1 MCSLVDISD
10 EQVDLTI
17 FLIFNRNKSNL
28 YFFSVSTI
36 SDVWGTPICPLY
48 IDHVWYP
55 SISDMVR
62 RNRYRIIEKGR
73 NKMGK
78 KIKMEVHSGSV
89 RPIQYLLVFTIYSS
103 TIARKKLW
111 IFVLCLNGFPAFSLK
126 NVIKRLYFC
135 VVLTFEWWMLLWS
148 GVTVLNGSFYFIVR
162 NWFLIFFLPKATPHS
177 CVNLTINWKIN

>member
-1 MCSLVDISD
+1 MGKKVRRKLECVCSLVDISD
-10 EQVDLTI
+10 KQVNLTI
-17 FLIFNRNKSNL
+17 FLIFNRNISNL
-28 YFFSVSTI
+28 YFFSVSTV
-36 SDVWGTPICPLY
+36 SDVWGTPICPLH
-48 IDHVWYP
+48 INHVWFP

-111 IFVLCLNGFPAFSLK
+111 IFVLCLMVFQP
-126 NVIKRLYFC
+126 
-135 VVLTFEWWMLLWS
+135 
-148 GVTVLNGSFYFIVR
+148 
-162 NWFLIFFLPKATPHS
+162 FLSKT
-177 CVNLTINWKIN
+177 W